1 MVNTTNN
8 IEQER
13 TSKIGQDLYWR
24 LQGGSLFFG
33 DRIALLVDIIDLVPE
48 NDLIYVEALIMDAT
62 SI

>member
-1 MVNTTNN
+1 MVNTEEY

-13 TSKIGQDLYWR
+13 TSKIGQDLYWK
-24 LQGGSLFFG
+24 LQGSSLFFG